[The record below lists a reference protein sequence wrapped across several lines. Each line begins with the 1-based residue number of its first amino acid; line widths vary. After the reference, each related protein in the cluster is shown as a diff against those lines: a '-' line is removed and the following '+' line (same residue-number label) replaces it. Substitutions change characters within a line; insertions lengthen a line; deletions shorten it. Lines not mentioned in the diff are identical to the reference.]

1 MKCFSHFVVFHK
13 NPHCGEFLS
22 KVLAKEKTQEVS
34 RNQAEAI
41 EAGVAVQEF
50 NKKRD
55 LSSWVIAKA
64 EATLWLKRKDEIA
77 SLSPYLR
84 VLDQEWVLK

>member
-1 MKCFSHFVVFHK
+1 MWFSTKIPTVGNFK
-13 NPHCGEFLS
+13 
-22 KVLAKEKTQEVS
+22 AKSWQRKRTQEVS

-84 VLDQEWVLK
+84 VLAQELVLK

>member
-41 EAGVAVQEF
+41 EAGVAIQEF

-55 LSSWVIAKA
+55 LSSKGNCQSRGDLVA
-64 EATLWLKRKDEIA
+64 EKERQDCKSD
-77 SLSPYLR
+77 SLP
-84 VLDQEWVLK
+84 

>member
-41 EAGVAVQEF
+41 EAGVA
-50 NKKRD
+50 
-55 LSSWVIAKA
+55 LGAIAKA
-64 EATLWLKRKDEIA
+64 EATLWLKRKDKIS

-84 VLDQEWVLK
+84 VLVQELVLK